1 MAEKTD
7 LNVAPYFDDFDEDDN
22 FKKILFRPGF
32 SIQARELTQLQSNL
46 QNQIERQGNHLF
58 KEGDMVIPGQI
69 NLAPQPTLK
78 LVTTFSGESI
88 DPSQYFNA
96 TNPITIT
103 GETTGVTAKVTG
115 FSAGTSTDQPLL
127 HIAYTG
133 TGTDSETFFFADGEN
148 ISANAGIT
156 HTISYGSGVA
166 SATTFTSPLASTGTT
181 AQEEAQPNGAA
192 ARTGVAAVIEEG
204 VYYIRGYFVKCN
216 AQTLILNPY
225 TEGMSCLVGLFIEE
239 EIITPEL
246 DTTLLD
252 NSTGSSN
259 FAAKGA
265 HRLKIKVS
273 LAFRKRD
280 TPPNSERM
288 KNFVQLMDVKKGQ
301 INAVVNKTQYA
312 ELEQTFARRTYDES
326 GDYTVKP
333 FEFKVHESVTINE
346 NEGLFVAGEITDD
359 NFVAANDQ
367 LQLEISPHKAYVR
380 GHEFETFASKFMTMI
395 KARDFETVNAGVT
408 VAELGNF
415 ANVTNIYGS
424 PDISPI
430 SGETTAFKQVDLY
443 DAETA
448 TRGSASGNH
457 IGVARSRGLEYFSG
471 TAGASSSNTE
481 ALYKL
486 YLFDVRP
493 FTKLTMSGTPSP
505 TLTANHSNGGV
516 QVKGSSSGATGFVF
530 ADGTSAATI
539 LLTNVVGLFTVGE
552 TITASDSAETDDI
565 VETSGNVDLTISIV
579 DTFQFSDTR
588 QVFMDDDTSGEDFTA
603 DIVLDQ
609 ASNVFLEILLEDDV
623 NSSIELE
630 AGTGS
635 GNIIQQG
642 RDTQSAILKTPEKNA
657 LLYKLPKKV
666 VKTLLTTTNQ
676 GESDTQYTIRKQLI
690 GTTTSSGVTFN
701 AGSGE
706 TFGSHNEKDYT
717 LSILTDGGGAAQG
730 DIVSIASTLSGAGTS
745 SITILDATNL
755 PTGTKVKLT
764 ATLLKTSAAHKSK
777 TVNLMKKLAVNP
789 GDTDAF
795 GTRPT
800 DRTISLGRADAFKLV
815 AVFDSENTS
824 TEVTIPS
831 LTLGTITG
839 TFTRGE
845 LVTGSA
851 SGATA
856 RIIDISS
863 PMEYVLATTTEFV
876 VGETITGFSS
886 SATSTVTALTAGSIN
901 VRNNYT
907 LDTGMRDNF
916 YDISRIVRRNN
927 VSSPTGKVVVIY
939 DYFEHGAGD
948 VMTVDSYVDIA
959 DQMTYED
966 IPTYT
971 ASKID
976 PDTPTPTGAF
986 PLYDTYDFRPRVENI
1001 TGTSSE
1007 ITTTDEITGNS
1018 FDFFHRQY
1026 DGTGASMSDV
1036 PKPDSFVQSDFEFF
1050 LPYIANIEVSEKGK
1064 ISIFN
1069 GASAEVPKPPAVH
1082 PSMMK
1087 IAQVFVP
1094 AFTFAPQE
1102 VQIKR
1107 ERHQRYTM
1115 KDIGEIEKRV
1125 QNVEYYTSLN
1135 LLERSAQDLEVTD
1148 ANGLNRFKSGFVVDN
1163 FAGHR
1168 TGDIGNP
1175 DYKVSI
1181 DAENNELR
1189 PKHRMQ
1195 HLSLIESVTTD
1206 SERTSAGYQKTGDL
1220 VTLPYTEQ
1228 VLLKQDVA
1236 TKIESIVPFSN
1247 SIWKGTIELSPF
1259 GDDWFETEVRPSIT
1273 VSVAHD
1279 FDFAAATP
1287 DHVLGAMWN
1296 SWQSQWM
1303 GVVEQTDPGDEFE
1316 NNRFVRSI
1324 ESKTKKLEVATKA
1337 IANIE
1342 RQGNGYRITTK
1353 GVRPFIRSQ
1362 TVNFTGTGFKP
1373 RTRLYAYFNNRPVSQ
1388 YISPNPLITDSAGR
1402 IEGVFNIPDPITPGN
1417 PKFPTGEVE
1426 FKLSS
1431 DSTRGDMLNIDNPIR
1446 KKYDANSNGRETETD
1461 GFTIYFATGMF
1472 DQYQNV
1478 SLALRPPP
1486 PPPAPVYT
1494 YNATPDTGGN
1504 NWDGDDSDGDADA
1517 DADGG
1522 GDSDGDSDSDGDG
1535 GCWIAGTQV
1544 LMGDS
1549 TYRNIEDLKIGD
1561 MVMSYP
1567 ETSKTR
1573 RWHTALEVK
1582 PIISLLVGTVKIWH
1596 LNDSMVSG
1604 TEWMIKGDG
1613 TAAIVQWLNV
1623 GDTVLGPDNN
1633 LVEITRVE
1641 PAQGELET
1649 QVIYNFETKD
1659 NYSYIADGMR
1669 TIRGRA
1675 VRAAEGGS
1683 WGEDYLSGKTNAYE
1697 GSMKDEFERK
1707 FNSKSEGIK

>member
-46 QNQIERQGNHLF
+46 QNQIEKQGNHIF
-58 KEGDMVIPGQI
+58 RDGDMVIPGQI
-69 NLAPQPTLK
+69 SLAPQETLK

-115 FSAGTSTDQPLL
+115 FSAATSVDQPLL
-127 HIAYTG
+127 HISYINN
-133 TGTDSETFFFADGEN
+133 GTDNETVNFADGEN
-148 ISANAGIT
+148 IIADTGIT
-156 HTISYGSGVA
+156 HTVSYDSGVA
-166 SATTFTSPLASTGTT
+166 SATTFTSTLAATASNLEKIGPNGPAST
-181 AQEEAQPNGAA
+181 
-192 ARTGVAAVIEEG
+192 RGVAAIIEEG
-204 VYYIRGYFVKCN
+204 VYYIRGHFVKCLPE
-216 AQTLILNPY
+216 TLIINNY
-225 TEGMSCLVGLFIEE
+225 TENVTTLVGFNVKE
-239 EIITPEL
+239 EIVTPEL

-252 NSTGSSN
+252 NSTGSNN

-265 HRLKIKVS
+265 HRLKFS
-273 LAFRKRD
+273 LSLTTLPSD
-280 TPPNSERM
+280 TAPSSEEI
-288 KNFVQLMDVKKGQ
+288 KNFIQLMDIRKGS
-301 INAVVNKTQYA
+301 IASFVNKTQYA

-367 LQLEISPHKAYVR
+367 LQLEVSPHKAYVR
-380 GHEFETFASKFMTMI
+380 GHEFETFTSKFMTMI

-415 ANVTNIYGS
+415 VYVTNIYGS

-430 SGETTAFKQVDLY
+430 SGETTAFKQIDLY
-443 DAETA
+443 DTETA

-457 IGVARSRGLEYFSG
+457 IGVARARGLEYFSG

-539 LLTNVVGLFTVGE
+539 LLTNVVGSFSVGE

-588 QVFMDDDTSGEDFTA
+588 QMFMDDATSGEDFTA

-630 AGTGS
+630 TETGS

-706 TFGSHNEKDYT
+706 TFVSHSEKDYT

-755 PTGTKVKLT
+755 PTGTKVKLI

-845 LVTGSA
+845 LITGSA

-856 RIIDISS
+856 RIIDVSS
-863 PMEYVLATTTEFV
+863 PIEYVLATTTEFV

-886 SATSTVTALTAGSIN
+886 SATSTITGLTSGSID

-907 LDTGMRDNF
+907 LDSGMRDNF
-916 YDISRIVRRNN
+916 YDISRIIRKNN

-948 VMTVDSYVDIA
+948 LMTVDSYVDIA

-976 PDTPTPTGAF
+976 PDTPSPTGAF

-1001 TGTSSE
+1001 AGTSTE

-1036 PKPDSFVQSDFEFF
+1036 PKPDSFIQSDFEYY
-1050 LPYIANIEVSEKGK
+1050 LPYIANIEVSERGK
-1064 ISIFN
+1064 ISIFR
-1069 GASAEVPKPPAVH
+1069 GAAAEVPKPPAVH

-1087 IAQVFVP
+1087 VAQVFVP

-1181 DAENNELR
+1181 DPENNELR

-1195 HLSLIESVTTD
+1195 HLSLLESVTTD
-1206 SERTSAGYQKTGDL
+1206 SERLDAGYFRTGDL
-1220 VTLPYTEQ
+1220 VTLPYIEQ
-1228 VLLKQDVA
+1228 ILLKQDVA
-1236 TKIESIVPFSN
+1236 TAIESVVPFSN
-1247 SIWKGTIELSPF
+1247 SNWTGTIELSPY

-1324 ESKTKKLEVATKA
+1324 ESRTKKLEVATKA

-1342 RQGNGYRITTK
+1342 REGNGYRITTK

-1362 TVNFTGTGFKP
+1362 AVNFTGTGFKP
-1373 RTRLYAYFNNRPVSQ
+1373 RTRLYAYFNNKPVSQ
-1388 YISPNPLITDSAGR
+1388 YISPNPLITDAAGR
-1402 IEGVFNIPDPITPGN
+1402 IEGVFNIPDPNFPGN
-1417 PKFPTGEVE
+1417 PKFPTGEIE

-1431 DSTRGDMLNIDNPIR
+1431 DSTRGDMLNIDNPVR
-1446 KKYDANSNGRETETD
+1446 SKYTGTASQQSITD
-1461 GFTIYFATGMF
+1461 GFTIYYATGMF

-1478 SLALRPPP
+1478 SLSVRPPP
-1486 PPPAPVYT
+1486 PPPAPVYVARPSQD
-1494 YNATPDTGGN
+1494 NSNSGN
-1504 NWDGDDSDGDADA
+1504 SGGDDSDGD
-1517 DADGG
+1517 G
-1522 GDSDGDSDSDGDG
+1522 DGDG
-1535 GCWIAGTQV
+1535 GDGGKVICTAMNAMYGFGSFRNAIWMRHDKSDNVRYPNTDYLIDGYHKIAGPLTKKMPNSPMLAKILGRIARV
-1544 LMGDS
+1544 RTDRVRREL
-1549 TYRNIEDLKIGD
+1549 RNQPLTLESRIHMAFCRYPCIFVGWLISKGILEKYDMKKHKGLK
-1561 MVMSYP
+1561 
-1567 ETSKTR
+1567 
-1573 RWHTALEVK
+1573 
-1582 PIISLLVGTVKIWH
+1582 
-1596 LNDSMVSG
+1596 
-1604 TEWMIKGDG
+1604 
-1613 TAAIVQWLNV
+1613 
-1623 GDTVLGPDNN
+1623 
-1633 LVEITRVE
+1633 
-1641 PAQGELET
+1641 
-1649 QVIYNFETKD
+1649 
-1659 NYSYIADGMR
+1659 
-1669 TIRGRA
+1669 
-1675 VRAAEGGS
+1675 
-1683 WGEDYLSGKTNAYE
+1683 
-1697 GSMKDEFERK
+1697 
-1707 FNSKSEGIK
+1707 